1 MNFLE
6 KIKKSHL
13 EFIEE
18 QQDLQDMLIQ
28 LRLEQKSMIEDS
40 LEWKLS
46 NLLETVII
54 QQGTIRDQQKQI
66 EIVFFQLDEIKER
79 LKI

>member
-1 MNFLE
+1 MNFID

-18 QQDLQDMLIQ
+18 QQEIQDMLIGV
-28 LRLEQKSMIEDS
+28 RLEQQSMKKDS
-40 LEWKLS
+40 MEWKLS

-54 QQGTIRDQQKQI
+54 QQGTVRDQQKQI
-66 EIVFFQLDEIKER
+66 ELIFFEIEEIKKV
-79 LKI
+79 LKK

>member
-1 MNFLE
+1 MNIIE

-18 QQDLQDMLIQ
+18 QQEIQDMLIDV
-28 LRLEQKSMIEDS
+28 RLEQQSMEKNS

-54 QQGTIRDQQKQI
+54 QQGSIRDQQKQI
-66 EIVFFQLDEIKER
+66 ELLFFQLDEIKER
-79 LKI
+79 FKK